1 MILLQG
7 NPNLGANNS
16 LIGWGLLLLI
26 IGIVVYRIFIYPRL
40 NRTTPNKE
48 ESEGTVQKGKSS
60 PLENKLGR
68 LVKGLDGQLINS
80 ARFESPLLAA
90 IFTKTPLRLTIA
102 ALIFIVVLFIWGEWQ
117 AGLIMLGIVAL
128 ILLFHSIGYISIWRK
143 EEGGKDILTGLYWYY
158 KDAEKS
164 LEYLVK
170 ASEANNDPFIA
181 SLIAKKLDKI
191 ESLKPEEER
200 EYSEAINWYEQA
212 VNNPRYDIRESL
224 DALIWL
230 KIGEGEY
237 EDALHYLTIL
247 QIEYEVESLK
257 EYSAAYFGLAEKREY
272 QCDLQEA
279 IEYYEKALE
288 INQDVNH
295 YLHYQII
302 SKLTFLYGQI
312 GDFTQ
317 SKARANQLLRLY
329 LEGRYKIGFNEFI
342 EEASYPFKSTSDID
356 GFISMLSE
364 GISRNAS
371 EEMSIEFKS
380 FLAEFLRAT
389 GRTEQA
395 EGYEQ
400 DLLQNHG
407 KKLSTDRQR
416 KGNQP
421 NLLHTSES
429 KWDWDQVIAI
439 CDEAI
444 QESQGDK
451 TYYYRTLIKALF
463 YKGNSKE
470 ALDNLDTLIGLKM
483 NDSSIYFSDEDFSL
497 FARLYQ
503 AGCQNDKAIKAYK
516 MWIAKEEKGT
526 YSSEEKTKWI
536 EKQIKQL
543 SQF

>member
-7 NPNLGANNS
+7 NLSPGANTPLMS
-16 LIGWGLLLLI
+16 WILLFLIV
-26 IGIVVYRIFIYPRL
+26 GIVVYRILIYPRL
-40 NRTTPNKE
+40 NRTTPKKGV
-48 ESEGTVQKGKSS
+48 SEDKVQKGKSS
-60 PLENKLGR
+60 PLENKLGS

-90 IFTKTPLRLTIA
+90 IFTKTPLQLTIA
-102 ALIFIVVLFIWGEWQ
+102 ALIFIIFLFIWGEWQ

-128 ILLFHSIGYISIWRK
+128 VLLFHSIRYISIWRK
-143 EEGGKDILTGLYWYY
+143 EEGGKDILNGLYWYY
-158 KDAEKS
+158 KDAQKS
-164 LEYLVK
+164 LDYLIK
-170 ASEANNDPFIA
+170 ASEANDDPFIA

-200 EYSEAINWYEQA
+200 EYSEAINWYEQV
-212 VNNPRYDIRESL
+212 VNNPRYDISGSL
-224 DALIWL
+224 DTLIWL

-247 QIEYEVESLK
+247 QSKYEVQSPK
-257 EYSAAYFGLAEKREY
+257 EYSAAYLGLAEKREF
-272 QCDLQEA
+272 QCDVQEA

-288 INQDVNH
+288 IDQAVNP
-295 YLHYQII
+295 YLHYEII

-317 SKARANQLLRLY
+317 SKAKANQLLKLY
-329 LEGRYKIGFNEFI
+329 LEGKYKIGFREFI

-356 GFISMLSE
+356 GFVLMLSE
-364 GISRNAS
+364 GLNANAT
-371 EEMSIEFKS
+371 EDISIEFKS
-380 FLAEFLRAT
+380 YLAAFLRAA
-389 GRTEQA
+389 GRPQQA
-395 EGYEQ
+395 EVFEQ

-407 KKLSTDRQR
+407 KKLSADIQR

-421 NLLHTSES
+421 NLLHTSEG

-451 TYYYRTLIKALF
+451 TYYYRSLIKALF
-463 YKGNSKE
+463 YKRNSKE

-483 NDSSIYFSDEDFSL
+483 NDSSIYFSDEDFRL
-497 FARLYQ
+497 FANLYQ
-503 AGCQNDKAIKAYK
+503 AGCQNDKAIEVYK
-516 MWIAKEEKGT
+516 MWLASEEKG
-526 YSSEEKTKWI
+526 SSIGEDKVRWI
-536 EKQIKQL
+536 ESRIKQL
-543 SQF
+543 S

>member
-1 MILLQG
+1 MIFLQIPLQPPG
-7 NPNLGANNS
+7 GDLTS
-16 LIGWGLLLLI
+16 IISWILLLI
-26 IGIVVYRIFIYPRL
+26 LVSLVIYRVFIFPRL
-40 NRTTPNKE
+40 NRTIPKKE
-48 ESEGTVQKGKSS
+48 ESEDTFQRGGNS
-60 PLENKLGR
+60 PLENTLGN

-102 ALIFIVVLFIWGEWQ
+102 ALIFIIVLFIWGEWQ
-117 AGLIMLGIVAL
+117 AGLITLGLVAL
-128 ILLFHSIGYISIWRK
+128 ILLFHSIRYISIWRK

-170 ASEANNDPFIA
+170 ASEANSDPFIA
-181 SLIAKKLDKI
+181 SLIARKLDKI

-237 EDALHYLTIL
+237 EDALHFLTIL
-247 QIEYEVESLK
+247 QSKYDVQPPK
-257 EYSAAYFGLAEKREY
+257 EYSATYFGLAEKREC

-288 INQDVNH
+288 IDQAVNP
-295 YLHYQII
+295 YLHYEII
-302 SKLTFLYGQI
+302 SKLVLLYGQI

-317 SKARANQLLRLY
+317 SKSRANQLLRFY
-329 LEGRYKIGFNEFI
+329 LEGRYKIGFDEFI

-503 AGCQNDKAIKAYK
+503 AGCQNDKAIEVYK
-516 MWIAKEEKGT
+516 MWLASEEKGT
-526 YSSEEKTKWI
+526 SIGEDKVRWI
-536 EKQIKQL
+536 ESRIKQL
-543 SQF
+543 S